1 MLNVP
6 QNKSS
11 YILGVGRTSILDSS
25 SGGDL
30 SRDVIS
36 QPLSDIGVSILGNLW
51 SGGLSSSNGP
61 HWLIGENDLS
71 PVGDAVLDSV
81 KLSFEDIVGLL
92 SFTFS
97 QSLSNTEDCVKAS
110 LLRSENLLGNNG
122 ISLTEESS
130 SLRVSNNCPLE
141 LKVLDLV
148 STDFTGE
155 SSILFCR
162 DVLGRD
168 LNIRIKHGLGRGNLK
183 GDWSNDDLK
192 SILVIL
198 HRVEH
203 VGVVSDELDRP
214 IALPVSSNDVF
225 ALSY

>member
-1 MLNVP
+1 MVSFLSVSLGLRGASGADNRTHLTELRFEGCTSNEESINILLS
-6 QNKSS
+6 NKSS
-11 YILGVGRTSILDSS
+11 HILGVGRTSILDSS

-36 QPLSDIGVSILGNLW
+36 QPLPDIGVGILGNLW
-51 SGGLSSSNGP
+51 SGSLSSSNGP

-97 QSLSNTEDCVKAS
+97 QSLSNTEDCVKAR

-122 ISLTEESS
+122 ISLAEESS

-141 LKVLDLV
+141 LKVLDLIG
-148 STDFTGE
+148 TDFTGE

-168 LNIRIKHGLGRGNLK
+168 LNVRIKHGFG
-183 GDWSNDDLK
+183 
-192 SILVIL
+192 
-198 HRVEH
+198 
-203 VGVVSDELDRP
+203 
-214 IALPVSSNDVF
+214 
-225 ALSY
+225 